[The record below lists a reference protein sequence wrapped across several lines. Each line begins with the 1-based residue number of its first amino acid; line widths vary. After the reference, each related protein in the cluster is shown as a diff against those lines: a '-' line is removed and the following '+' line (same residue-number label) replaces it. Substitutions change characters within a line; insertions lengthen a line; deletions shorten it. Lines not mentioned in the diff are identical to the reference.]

1 MIYRYN
7 MTQIASVVLVTLGV
21 AITTLSAS
29 GVKVRSTSTSNTPV
43 PTSQYATGIAI
54 LSLALLFSGA
64 LGLAQDWSYGRSAR
78 VPSGSSTPASNGT
91 ANGHSNVHAN
101 GSAAK
106 TTAPSTTQIP
116 SFTNNIQPWQE
127 SMFYL
132 HFLSLPMFIFVRHD
146 LVTQFRALHSSTPLR
161 LRLPS
166 SLTPVLHPPIGLE
179 KPFSLA
185 ENFELE
191 IPSGYVPLAFTTLTS
206 LVCVAGVNRLT
217 ARVSSLTVTL
227 VLVIR
232 KAVSMVIS
240 VVLFERAGARAGQP
254 SQINASMMWAGAALV
269 FMGTMAYAAGSRIGK
284 PQPQVVKVKRD

>member
-91 ANGHSNVHAN
+91 ANGRSNVHAN
-101 GSAAK
+101 GSAEK
-106 TTAPSTTQIP
+106 ITAPSTTQIP
-116 SFTNNIQPWQE
+116 NIQPWQE

-179 KPFSLA
+179 KLFSLA